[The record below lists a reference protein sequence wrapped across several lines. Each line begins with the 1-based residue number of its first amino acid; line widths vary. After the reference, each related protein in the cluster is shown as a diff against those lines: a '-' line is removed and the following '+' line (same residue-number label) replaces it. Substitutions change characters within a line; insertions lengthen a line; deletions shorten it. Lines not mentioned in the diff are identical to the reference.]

1 MPKQPAAIIIVR
13 HGTRLDQ
20 ADKKWRDTAE
30 HPYDPPLSYGG
41 WIQCQTLG
49 ARIDRELS
57 SLDLAS
63 SPGDLDK
70 ERHGGRPRKKRKII
84 IHSSPYKRCV
94 HTSVAIAAGLKY
106 PQPEQF
112 RPLKEPTSLHRSS
125 LSRASTISATSNGD
139 AQYPFPPRSQPV
151 TEQVDDKIEMK
162 LDPYLGEWLSPSY
175 FENSRPPPSTHLI
188 VNRAKETL
196 TRPLVEIRGADL
208 SAFLPV
214 PESPENDQE
223 NELAAN
229 ASLEKGGLRA
239 MAAAGHSLPHRARHT
254 SISFA
259 TDRAT
264 GAQKSRTRMRSAS
277 VYSPPVP
284 QYSLAPQDSIPPGF
298 VAHARDGCVEP
309 DLDWDSTD
317 MGWGDAGT
325 FPEEWSAMHVRLRL
339 GLQKTMAYYEDYK
352 PRQTDDDDDDDDEHV
367 VLVLVTHQAGANA
380 LIRLMTGA
388 PALHDVGVA
397 SLTLAVRRPVLR
409 RPPSLINTN
418 HSPLGFGR
426 ESRKNSRRGSLDL
439 GLADDFEMKI
449 IASTEHLRH
458 GSNPLGLNSPKPG
471 WSPAMS
477 GRRTAGAGMGAG
489 TASDGLDGF
498 TIGDPFSWRPAATG
512 TLARS
517 TSQRGRT
524 GDPPFRPARNSVSG
538 LWGSPA
544 MSAAVKEPIDEAL
557 EELAPMSPKSRP
569 LTPIDTDSIPSS
581 MLSSPN
587 RSRSSTVQS
596 AGLWGGSNAS
606 LAVRTTSGDPSGT
619 WSSSSSGTWGSGSA
633 NRARSPAKRRWTAV
647 SNSP

>member
-1 MPKQPAAIIIVR
+1 M
-13 HGTRLDQ
+13 
-20 ADKKWRDTAE
+20 
-30 HPYDPPLSYGG
+30 SYGG

-57 SLDLAS
+57 SLDLLSA
-63 SPGDLDK
+63 PLDLDK
-70 ERHGGRPRKKRKII
+70 EKDGDRPRKKRKII

-106 PQPEQF
+106 PQPEQL
-112 RPLKEPTSLHRSS
+112 RSLKDPTSLHRSS
-125 LSRASTISATSNGD
+125 LSRASIVSATSNGD
-139 AQYPFPPRSQPV
+139 APLPLPPPPRSQPV
-151 TEQVDDKIEMK
+151 AEEIDKPEKDNKIEMK
-162 LDPYLGEWLSPSY
+162 LDPYLGEWLSSSY
-175 FENSRPPPSTHLI
+175 YEDSRPPPSTDLI
-188 VNRAKETL
+188 VQRAKETL
-196 TRPLVEIRGADL
+196 TKPLIEIRGADM

-214 PESPENDQE
+214 PESPENDKE
-223 NELAAN
+223 NELAAS
-229 ASLEKGGLRA
+229 ASVEKGGLRA
-239 MAAAGHSLPHRARHT
+239 MAAAGHSLPHRTRHT
-254 SISFA
+254 SVSFA
-259 TDRAT
+259 MDRAN
-264 GAQKSRTRMRSAS
+264 GAQKTRPRSRSTI

-284 QYSLAPQDSIPPGF
+284 QYSLAPQDSIPPGY

-309 DLDWDSTD
+309 DLDWDSTG

-325 FPEEWSAMHVRLRL
+325 FPEEWSAMHVRFRL

-352 PRQTDDDDDDDDEHV
+352 PRQTEDNEDAEEDV

-409 RPPSLINTN
+409 RPPSLANTN

-458 GSNPLGLNSPKPG
+458 GCNPLGLNSPKLG
-471 WSPAMS
+471 RSPAMT
-477 GRRTAGAGMGAG
+477 GRRMAAAD
-489 TASDGLDGF
+489 SLEGF
-498 TIGDPFSWRPAATG
+498 TIGDPVSWRPVGAG
-512 TLARS
+512 NLARS
-517 TSQRGRT
+517 TSQRGRAA
-524 GDPPFRPARNSVSG
+524 DSQFRPAINSG

-544 MSAAVKEPIDEAL
+544 MSAAAKEPIDEAI

-569 LTPIDTDSIPSS
+569 LTPVDNDNDSIPNST
-581 MLSSPN
+581 LSSPN

-596 AGLWGGSNAS
+596 AGLWGGSNAN
-606 LAVRTTSGDPSGT
+606 LAVRPASGEPSGT
-619 WSSSSSGTWGSGSA
+619 WSSSSSGTWGSGSI

>member
-1 MPKQPAAIIIVR
+1 MSAP
-13 HGTRLDQ
+13 
-20 ADKKWRDTAE
+20 
-30 HPYDPPLSYGG
+30 
-41 WIQCQTLG
+41 
-49 ARIDRELS
+49 
-57 SLDLAS
+57 LDL
-63 SPGDLDK
+63 D
-70 ERHGGRPRKKRKII
+70 RPRKKRKII

-106 PQPEQF
+106 PQPEQL
-112 RPLKEPTSLHRSS
+112 RPLKDTTSLHRSS
-125 LSRASTISATSNGD
+125 LSRASIVSQTSTGD
-139 AQYPFPPRSQPV
+139 APQEIDKP
-151 TEQVDDKIEMK
+151 EKDNKIEMK
-162 LDPYLGEWLSPSY
+162 LDPYLGEWLSSSY
-175 FENSRPPPSTHLI
+175 FEDSRPPPDTHLI
-188 VNRAKETL
+188 VQRAKETL
-196 TRPLVEIRGADL
+196 TKPLIEIRGADL

-214 PESPENDQE
+214 PESPENDKE
-223 NELAAN
+223 NELAAT
-229 ASLEKGGLRA
+229 ASVEKGGLRA
-239 MAAAGHSLPHRARHT
+239 MAAAGHSLPHRTRHT
-254 SISFA
+254 SVSFA
-259 TDRAT
+259 MDRANA
-264 GAQKSRTRMRSAS
+264 AQKTRPRSRTTT

-284 QYSLAPQDSIPPGF
+284 QYSLAPQDSIPPGY

-309 DLDWDSTD
+309 DLTWDSTE

-325 FPEEWSAMHVRLRL
+325 FPEEWSAMHVRFRL

-352 PRQTDDDDDDDDEHV
+352 SRQTEADDDDEDI
-367 VLVLVTHQAGANA
+367 VLLLVTHQAGANA

-409 RPPSLINTN
+409 RPPSLANTN

-458 GSNPLGLNSPKPG
+458 GSNPLGLNSPKLG
-471 WSPAMS
+471 RSPAMS
-477 GRRTAGAGMGAG
+477 GRRMAAAD
-489 TASDGLDGF
+489 SLESF
-498 TIGDPFSWRPAATG
+498 TIGDPVSWRPVSTG
-512 TLARS
+512 SLARS

-524 GDPPFRPARNSVSG
+524 ADTQFRPAINSSG

-544 MSAAVKEPIDEAL
+544 MSAATKEPIDEAI

-569 LTPIDTDSIPSS
+569 LTPIDTDNDSIPNST
-581 MLSSPN
+581 LSSPN

-606 LAVRTTSGDPSGT
+606 LAVRPASGEPSGTGTGT
-619 WSSSSSGTWGSGSA
+619 WSSSSSGTWGSGSI